1 VTSHDITWVQSQL
14 EHKLSSANKS
24 RHHYKEQWSHALKE
38 LAHMRQQEASAS
50 RQRLRQQ
57 EQELDHMRQQLLSH
71 THQQVM
77 VKFLTLTDASHSH
90 YRMMWNS

>member
-1 VTSHDITWVQSQL
+1 MISTQSQL
-14 EHKLSSANKS
+14 EQKLLSANKS
-24 RHHYKEQWSHALKE
+24 RQHYKEQWSHALRE

-71 THQQVM
+71 SSHQVPIII
-77 VKFLTLTDASHSH
+77 LPL
-90 YRMMWNS
+90 